1 MTEPSISSDR
11 EQELAAKQ
19 APAVGHPNENLLAT
33 GHRFVARLLRLIESR
48 GGDAQSVLA
57 TRNIDQPLAEFL
69 GPGLL
74 SVEKQKLR
82 AIASY
87 ASVVAADMQS
97 RKAGRALF
105 RAGDWRLLFY
115 CLTGSKSLREAIQR
129 MEELLVAID
138 GRMGFASL
146 NCSGSWARLTL
157 RGARSGDEE
166 LDFIVSLHG
175 ELMFHS
181 IFSWLIGVPLGGIAA
196 LDFPES
202 AVCYLDD
209 DSWPFELRLG
219 APRSELIFAERMLD
233 LPVLRTMEDCEAA
246 PMLNFL
252 FGLRD
257 GNDPEEIAR
266 RSRQLMALALREEAR
281 MLSLNELANELVLG
295 RMTLRRRL
303 SAAGTTFHKLRD
315 EVRRGIAVDLVVN
328 SNLPIE
334 EIAERLDFCDSDSL
348 RSAFHAWT
356 GMAPT
361 HYRRSM
367 KPVAQPS

>member
-1 MTEPSISSDR
+1 MAETSIILDR
-11 EQELAAKQ
+11 ENALLAKQ
-19 APAVGHPNENLLAT
+19 PSAAGRLNDNLPAT

-57 TRNIDQPLAEFL
+57 ARNVDQPLADFL
-69 GPGLL
+69 DPIR
-74 SVEKQKLR
+74 VAVDEQKLR
-82 AIASY
+82 AVASH

-97 RKAGRALF
+97 RKAGRAPF

-115 CLTGSKSLREAIQR
+115 CLTGSRFLREAIQR

-138 GRMGFASL
+138 GRMGFVSL
-146 NCSGSWARLTL
+146 SCSGSWARLAL

-175 ELMFHS
+175 ALMFHS
-181 IFSWLIGVPLGGIAA
+181 IFSWLVGVPLGGTAA
-196 LDFPES
+196 LDYPETAAS
-202 AVCYLDD
+202 CLDD
-209 DSWPFELRLG
+209 DNWPFELRLG

-246 PMLNFL
+246 PTLNFL
-252 FGLRD
+252 FDLRD
-257 GNDPEEIAR
+257 RNDPEEIAR
-266 RSRQLMALALREEAR
+266 RSRQLMALTLREEGR
-281 MLSLNELANELVLG
+281 MLSLDALASDLALG

-303 SAAGTTFHKLRD
+303 SAAGMTFHKLRD
-315 EVRRGIAVDLVVN
+315 EVRRGIAIDLVAN

-334 EIAERLDFCDSDSL
+334 AIAERLDFCDSDSL
-348 RSAFHAWT
+348 RSAFHGWT

-367 KPVAQPS
+367 RPAGQPN

>member
-1 MTEPSISSDR
+1 MKGALVESDR
-11 EQELAAKQ
+11 EAGLF
-19 APAVGHPNENLLAT
+19 PTPSPVVGDPKENLLAT
-33 GHRFVARLLRLIESR
+33 SHRFVARLLRLIESR
-48 GGDAQSVLA
+48 GGDAQSVLSA
-57 TRNIDQPLAEFL
+57 RNIDQPLADFL
-69 GPGLL
+69 GPSLL
-74 SVEKQKLR
+74 AVDDQKLR

-97 RKAGRALF
+97 RMAGRPVF

-115 CLTGSKSLREAIQR
+115 CLTGSKSLREAIHR
-129 MEELLVAID
+129 MEELLMAID
-138 GRMGFASL
+138 GRMGFVSL
-146 NCSGSWARLTL
+146 SCSGSRARLTL

-175 ELMFHS
+175 ELMYHS

-196 LDFPES
+196 LDYPES
-202 AVCYLDD
+202 AARYLDD

-233 LPVLRTMEDCEAA
+233 QPILRTMDDCEAA
-246 PMLNFL
+246 PTLSFL

-266 RSRQLMALALREEAR
+266 RSRQLIALMLRQEGR
-281 MLSLNELANELVLG
+281 MLSLDELAHDLALG

-303 SAAGTTFHKLRD
+303 RAAGTTFHKLRD
-315 EVRRGIAVDLVVN
+315 EVRRQIAVDLVAH

-367 KPVAQPS
+367 KPAVCPD